1 MPMKWHKF
9 QIYFAL
15 WLNVVISVVSAFSAF
30 TGMQYGEMADRVYRT
45 FDGLKEMDMLYGM
58 LQLLCAV
65 VAVVVRFRLA
75 AMRRS
80 GIKGLLAMYV
90 LNVAV
95 ELLYAVVVGGMIG
108 AVAEVLGEM
117 APSFV
122 GAAAGFFINRAY
134 YKNREVMFS

>member
-58 LQLLCAV
+58 LHLLCAV

-108 AVAEVLGEM
+108 VVGEVLGEM